1 MSGMSG
7 MSNTAHLIHAVSVG
21 ENHAGYIRGVTVGCS
36 MQLKR
41 KESSTIAR
49 GGELSSKGEKKKRED
64 QKRKDQARK
73 DRGLKVKINQ

>member
-1 MSGMSG
+1 
-7 MSNTAHLIHAVSVG
+7 
-21 ENHAGYIRGVTVGCS
+21 

-49 GGELSSKGEKKKRED
+49 GGELSTKGEKKKRED

-73 DRGLKVKINQ
+73 DRGLKVKTNQ